1 MVVDT
6 LAWRAEV
13 RADSIREE
21 FVFHER
27 ARFAEHYP
35 EGFFGVDR
43 EGRPVYV
50 QRPGNIDVEKLWE
63 FTTLERAV
71 SHHITQQERYVN
83 VVGPAAG
90 VAAGRDRMQSVVLID
105 MEGVGVSTLTG
116 EVRAIMGRIMQ
127 IDQDFY
133 PELMHKALIVNAP
146 TAFRMIWALV
156 KHLLDA
162 RTQAKIEVL
171 PADHAEHLLR
181 HIEPHHLMERYG
193 GANPAPLHEEPG
205 PWQDPE
211 VLAEVERRRA
221 ARAAA
226 AAARKG
232 GAPAPAAEA
241 EEEGAFED
249 AREEAAGAA
258 DA

>member
-1 MVVDT
+1 
-6 LAWRAEV
+6 
-13 RADSIREE
+13 
-21 FVFHER
+21 
-27 ARFAEHYP
+27 
-35 EGFFGVDR
+35 
-43 EGRPVYV
+43 
-50 QRPGNIDVEKLWE
+50 
-63 FTTLERAV
+63 
-71 SHHITQQERYVN
+71 
-83 VVGPAAG
+83 
-90 VAAGRDRMQSVVLID
+90 MQSVVLID

-127 IDQDFY
+127 IDQVSSAASLVGQSKHAKQKTYQPTNQPTTLTNYRPLPKFYSFQDYY

-205 PWQDPE
+205 PWQDPG

-221 ARAAA
+221 ARAAS

-232 GAPAPAAEA
+232 GAPEAPAAEA
-241 EEEGAFED
+241 EEGAFED
-249 AREEAAGAA
+249 AREEAAGTA